1 MRETIT
7 RTWGRA
13 SLPTTWQRSSRRE
26 SGRFKASKTYLYRK
40 LHYKYTISSF
50 EIFID
55 PRRDSCKS
63 FRHNMQ
69 TDNTVV
75 NSCTFSFYLCTAPYQ
90 CAKTL
95 QMTNSLIL
103 ICGNNISQI
112 LVTHRFCLSILR
124 TMMVKSCHINTKS
137 SLERHE
143 KLIFIIVYIRKAR
156 FADDNCDNLYKREIP
171 NNYLLTIS
179 IRRALAREK
188 PTGPSRRRFARS
200 MNCHL
205 IIILKFT

>member
-1 MRETIT
+1 M
-7 RTWGRA
+7 
-13 SLPTTWQRSSRRE
+13 
-26 SGRFKASKTYLYRK
+26 
-40 LHYKYTISSF
+40 HYKYTISSF
-50 EIFID
+50 ETFID
-55 PRRDSCKS
+55 PRRDSYKS
-63 FRHNMQ
+63 FRYNIQ

-75 NSCTFSFYLCTAPYQ
+75 NSWQFVTPYQ
-90 CAKTL
+90 RAKTL
-95 QMTNSLIL
+95 QTTNSLIL
-103 ICGNNISQI
+103 ICGNNISQS
-112 LVTHRFCLSILR
+112 LVTHQFCLSILR
-124 TMMVKSCHINTKS
+124 TMMVKSCHINTRS

-143 KLIFIIVYIRKAR
+143 KLRLIFIIVYIRKAR

-188 PTGPSRRRFARS
+188 PSTGPFRHRFARS